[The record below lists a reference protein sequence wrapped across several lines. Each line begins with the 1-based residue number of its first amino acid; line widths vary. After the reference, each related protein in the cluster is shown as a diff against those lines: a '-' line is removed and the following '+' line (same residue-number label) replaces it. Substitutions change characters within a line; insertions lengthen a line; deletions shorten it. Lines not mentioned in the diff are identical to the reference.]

1 MDLFFRLLKKKS
13 YNYHSQHYKPPS
25 SPNPN
30 KPPPPLNS
38 NKPSPPSNP
47 NKPPPNSN
55 PNKPS
60 PPSNP
65 NKPSPPLN
73 SNKPHHPNPYKPLPS
88 NPNKPLPSNPNK
100 PPPTSNP
107 NKPPPHPSNSTK
119 PTKPIKPKKKIKKY
133 FKKNFIKYFKKKPN
147 KKANIKPKKK
157 PIKKPIK
164 KINNITDFNT
174 YPDINPIDN
183 ESNIALLI
191 GMCYYNKKNNTQQLY
206 GCIND
211 VESIEKLLIQRGF
224 LKEHI
229 MIMTD
234 GKEVDPLSKLFTTK
248 ENILRN
254 FDYLLKGIV
263 INETGEII
271 YKTNNQ
277 NRFFFYSAHGTRV
290 GIKSPL
296 KLDTQYDQMD
306 FIIPSDFKSNNI
318 STLISDI
325 DFKNIIN
332 NNVSYNF
339 KLTMLFDSCL
349 NQSMCNLAYGYY
361 STLNDDKKDKVY
373 TYQITTNDITRY
385 TNVNTI
391 TNSQVFQM
399 SSSEDKQYSID
410 IKNGNKANGV
420 YTMGLMNFF
429 KNPLKVCS
437 WKELLLSHRKWSKN
451 KRHNQ
456 IAQLSSGHEANINTD
471 CINF

>member
-1 MDLFFRLLKKKS
+1 
-13 YNYHSQHYKPPS
+13 
-25 SPNPN
+25 
-30 KPPPPLNS
+30 
-38 NKPSPPSNP
+38 
-47 NKPPPNSN
+47 
-55 PNKPS
+55 
-60 PPSNP
+60 
-65 NKPSPPLN
+65 
-73 SNKPHHPNPYKPLPS
+73 
-88 NPNKPLPSNPNK
+88 
-100 PPPTSNP
+100 
-107 NKPPPHPSNSTK
+107 
-119 PTKPIKPKKKIKKY
+119 
-133 FKKNFIKYFKKKPN
+133 
-147 KKANIKPKKK
+147 
-157 PIKKPIK
+157 
-164 KINNITDFNT
+164 
-174 YPDINPIDN
+174 
-183 ESNIALLI
+183 
-191 GMCYYNKKNNTQQLY
+191 MCYYNKKNNTQQLY

-263 INETGEII
+263 INKTGEII
-271 YKTNNQ
+271 YNTNNKK
-277 NRFFFYSAHGTRV
+277 RFFFYSAHGTRL

-332 NNVSYNF
+332 NNDSYNF
-339 KLTMLFDSCL
+339 KLSMLFDSCL

-373 TYQITTNDITRY
+373 SYQTTTNHITRY
-385 TNVNTI
+385 TNVNAI

-410 IKNGNKANGV
+410 INNGNKANGV
-420 YTMGLMNFF
+420 FTMGLMNFF
-429 KNPLKVCS
+429 KNPLKVCT
-437 WKELLLSHRKWSKN
+437 WKELLLSHRSWSKN
-451 KRHNQ
+451 KRYNQ